1 MLPDNDSANGVFKET
16 ILNALNDERIAGSI
30 RDDMLYSA
38 IQKEMERG
46 EYDMDTELID
56 ACSQLLWNR
65 HSTITP
71 RQLGKIERRSFKRF
85 RRYIKRSTAPSQ
97 PKRFPLRPVVAV
109 AMLLFLIVS
118 PLLVTNPPFKI
129 IMPNHEEQYLVVGIK
144 KNDTGIARASMN
156 KGTIGTTI
164 ELDNLEAI
172 ALHLGYTI
180 ELPAWIPEECT
191 LEKVVLDR
199 DAAYDE
205 LFVTYAGQDD
215 KRVSILVT
223 YYETREG
230 HSASYEQIEK
240 GQQVF
245 LQNGA
250 SVYVANNIN
259 SVWGLYQ
266 SSNVDY
272 YLDTKGFEQEVL
284 LKIFNSIGDADETE

>member
-1 MLPDNDSANGVFKET
+1 MLPDNDSANNGVFKET
-16 ILNALNDERIAGSI
+16 ILNALNDERMADSI

-71 RQLGKIERRSFKRF
+71 KQLGKIERRSFKRF
-85 RRYIKRSTAPSQ
+85 RRYMKRSAAPSQ
-97 PKRFPLRPVVAV
+97 PKRFPLRPVIAV
-109 AMLLFLIVS
+109 AMILFLIVS

-129 IMPNHEEQYLVVGIK
+129 VVPNHEEQYLVVGIK

-156 KGTIGTTI
+156 RDTVGTTV
-164 ELDNLEAI
+164 ELDSLEAI
-172 ALHLGYTI
+172 APRLGYAI
-180 ELPAWIPEECT
+180 ELPAWIPEACT
-191 LEKVVLDR
+191 LEKIVLDR
-199 DAAYDE
+199 DISYDE
-205 LFVTYAGQDD
+205 LFVTYAGKGD

-230 HSASYEQIEK
+230 HSTSYEQVKEGRRIL
-240 GQQVF
+240 

-272 YLDTKGFEQEVL
+272 SIDAFGFDEATLIRV
-284 LKIFNSIGDADETE
+284 FNSTMK